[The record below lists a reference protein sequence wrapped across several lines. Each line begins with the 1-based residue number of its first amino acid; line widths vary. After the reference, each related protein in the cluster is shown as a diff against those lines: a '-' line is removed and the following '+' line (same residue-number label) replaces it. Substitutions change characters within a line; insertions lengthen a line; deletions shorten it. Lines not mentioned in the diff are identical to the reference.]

1 MKRLISGLVL
11 NVFVI
16 GFGIGAWAPFM
27 LTQAVAAAP
36 DSVQPIVLKL
46 SHSVPPGSPQHKGVF
61 APWAE
66 ELEKRTNGRV
76 KVRIFT
82 SEQLGKASEAYDLV
96 LRRTVDI
103 SWVVPSFVIGQFPL
117 DEIFHLPFLIPGGI
131 DDPTGSLIRRALY
144 EKYLTPINFKEVK
157 VLWTGRTGANVIM
170 STKAVRTVEDAKGL
184 MAGYPG
190 GRILMRL
197 LQTAGASPV
206 QVSAPDMY
214 TNLEKR
220 VTEAQVIPLE
230 AMLTFKLNEV
240 IKYVTM
246 LNAGGGSFLTV
257 MNQKTWS
264 SLPPGIQKIIDE
276 MSPWAEEI
284 QIKSWAAAR
293 GYSASVARKSNI
305 ELIEFSPAERNR
317 WVELSRP
324 IEEEWAK
331 ETDAKGLPASKM
343 IREIKQMLAK

>member
-1 MKRLISGLVL
+1 
-11 NVFVI
+11 
-16 GFGIGAWAPFM
+16 
-27 LTQAVAAAP
+27 
-36 DSVQPIVLKL
+36 
-46 SHSVPPGSPQHKGVF
+46 
-61 APWAE
+61 
-66 ELEKRTNGRV
+66 
-76 KVRIFT
+76 
-82 SEQLGKASEAYDLV
+82 KAGEAYDLV

-117 DEIFHLPFLIPGGI
+117 DEVFHLPFLIPGGFE
-131 DDPTGSLIRRALY
+131 DPTGNLIRRTLY

-170 STKAVRTVEDAKGL
+170 STKPVRTMEDAKGL

-220 VTEAQVIPLE
+220 VTDGQVIPLE
-230 AMLTFKLNEV
+230 AMVTFKLNEV
-240 IKYVTM
+240 VKYVTM

-257 MNQKTWS
+257 MNQKTWN
-264 SLPPGIQKIIDE
+264 SLPPDIQKIIDE

-284 QIKSWAAAR
+284 QAKAWAGTR
-293 GYSASVARKSNI
+293 GYAVSVAKKSNI

-317 WVELSRP
+317 WVEISKP

-331 ETDAKGLPASKM
+331 EADAKGLPASKM
-343 IREIKQMLAK
+343 VEEIRKMLAK